1 MPKIELETLLCFVA
15 PHVNIEVIDC
25 YTGEK
30 LYSGAPYVTAVGEE
44 LGRRAIWNIT
54 LSDKSNTLVIEL
66 N

>member
-15 PHVNIEVIDC
+15 PYVNIEVIDH
-25 YTGEK
+25 YTGKK
-30 LYSGAPYVTAVGEE
+30 LYSGTPYVTAVGEE

-54 LSDKSNTLVIEL
+54 ISDKSGGLVIEL